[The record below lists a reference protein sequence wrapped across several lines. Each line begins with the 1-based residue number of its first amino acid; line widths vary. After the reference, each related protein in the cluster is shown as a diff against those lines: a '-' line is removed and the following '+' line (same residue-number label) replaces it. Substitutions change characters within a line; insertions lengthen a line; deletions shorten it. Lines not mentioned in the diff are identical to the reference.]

1 MKKVIFHGTDMVKT
15 FGETKVLQG
24 ISLELYEGDFTVIM
38 GSSGSGKST
47 LLYALSGMDGLS
59 GGQLFY
65 NGKFYDGKKSSG
77 EKQSSDGSLDI
88 AHASEKEL
96 TYLRAEE
103 FGFVFQHTHL
113 VSSLTLEENIRM
125 AGLICGSMS
134 EKETN
139 EKTDALIRQMRL
151 EKAKDRL
158 PAQVS
163 GGEAQRAAVARAVIT
178 KPTILFADEPT
189 GALNKANTE
198 EVLNLLT
205 ALHAEGQSILL
216 VTHDREAALRGNRIL
231 YLEDGAIVGELT
243 LSHYQGKSIERER
256 NLASWLEGFRW

>member
-1 MKKVIFHGTDMVKT
+1 MSNKMKQVIFRGTDMVKT

-47 LLYALSGMDGLS
+47 LLHMLSGMDSLS

-65 NGKFYDGKKSSG
+65 KGKF
-77 EKQSSDGSLDI
+77 SDGRIDI
-88 AHASEKEL
+88 TRASEKEL

-103 FGFVFQHTHL
+103 FGFVFQRTHL

-178 KPTILFADEPT
+178 KPTIMFADEPT

-216 VTHDREAALRGNRIL
+216 VTHDRESALRGNRIL
-231 YLEDGAIVGELT
+231 YLEDGAIVGELA
-243 LSHYQGKSIERER
+243 LSPYQGKNIERER
-256 NLASWLEGFRW
+256 ELASWLEGFRW

>member
-1 MKKVIFHGTDMVKT
+1 MKEVIFHGTDMVKT

-24 ISLELYEGDFTVIM
+24 ISLELYQGDFTVIM

-47 LLYALSGMDGLS
+47 LLYALSGMDSLS
-59 GGQLFY
+59 GGQIFY
-65 NGKFYDGKKSSG
+65 KGKF
-77 EKQSSDGSLDI
+77 SDRRIDI

-125 AGLICGSMS
+125 AGLICSSMS

-163 GGEAQRAAVARAVIT
+163 GGEAQRAAVARAVIA
-178 KPTILFADEPT
+178 KPAILFADEPT

-205 ALHAEGQSILL
+205 VLHEKGQSILL

-231 YLEDGAIVGELT
+231 YLEDGAIVGELI
-243 LSHYQGKSIERER
+243 LSHYQGKNIERER
-256 NLASWLEGFRW
+256 ELASWLEGFRW

>member
-24 ISLELYEGDFTVIM
+24 ISMELYEGDFTVIM

-47 LLYALSGMDGLS
+47 LLYALSGMDSLS

-65 NGKFYDGKKSSG
+65 KGKKLS
-77 EKQSSDGSLDI
+77 EKKFDV

-125 AGLICGSMS
+125 AGLICDSMS

-231 YLEDGAIVGELT
+231 YLEDGAIVGELA
-243 LSHYQGKSIERER
+243 LNPYQGKNMGREQE
-256 NLASWLEGFRW
+256 LASWLEGFRW